1 MQFQHL
7 DAAGLH
13 LADHVGMI
21 LLSLFNPDHV
31 VKQQVMAIGGGQPLV
46 CQAGMANHHRAQFA
60 AFGMGSKLGH
70 VQLLE
75 RYDAYGINKQK
86 RPGCSD
92 FPQGIS
98 EYSLA

>member
-1 MQFQHL
+1 
-7 DAAGLH
+7 
-13 LADHVGMI
+13 
-21 LLSLFNPDHV
+21 
-31 VKQQVMAIGGGQPLV
+31 MAIGGGQPLV